1 MYYLSLN
8 NRWRL
13 TSASNIFF
21 FFLSFL
27 FLSKWLKKQRFHFEG
42 GIISS
47 WRSKSNDWF
56 KQRAWIITLFRVE
69 NSRVIRFI
77 IFDLVF
83 SNTLQLTDRGIVG
96 QLVIGRITER
106 AESGVTRS
114 KGRWLS
120 TRQMIERRFRQTTT
134 CSVQIDN
141 CLF

>member
-1 MYYLSLN
+1 MTVNECFQY
-8 NRWRL
+8 
-13 TSASNIFF
+13 FF
-21 FFLSFL
+21 FFFFILSFP
-27 FLSKWLKKQRFHFEG
+27 FKVIKKTAFPFRRRNNIVVTIEIERLIQA
-42 GIISS
+42 
-47 WRSKSNDWF
+47 
-56 KQRAWIITLFRVE
+56 AWIITLFRVE

>member
-1 MYYLSLN
+1 MTVNEWFQY
-8 NRWRL
+8 
-13 TSASNIFF
+13 FF
-21 FFLSFL
+21 FFFILSFP
-27 FLSKWLKKQRFHFEG
+27 FKVVKKTTFPFRRRNNIAVTIEIERLIQA
-42 GIISS
+42 
-47 WRSKSNDWF
+47 
-56 KQRAWIITLFRVE
+56 AWIITLFRVE

-114 KGRWLS
+114 KGRWIS

>member
-21 FFLSFL
+21 FFFILSFP
-27 FLSKWLKKQRFHFEG
+27 FKVVKKTAFPFRRRNNIAVTIEIERLIQA
-42 GIISS
+42 
-47 WRSKSNDWF
+47 
-56 KQRAWIITLFRVE
+56 AWIITLFRVE

-114 KGRWLS
+114 KGRWIS